1 MEDSQK
7 VESRVELETK
17 ARDLMS
23 RIRRADEV
31 KKAQELKSDEAREE
45 LRRTLM
51 KLSVTEF
58 TVPAINR
65 DVRLTDD
72 YSYTFRIAEILST
85 IPADDLVKT
94 KAVGFKSE
102 GFDKLSRI
110 NPDWAKFRESVKKA
124 EQKLTITKIDPKKP

>member
-1 MEDSQK
+1 MEDSQAK
-7 VESRVELETK
+7 GELEAK
-17 ARDLMS
+17 VRDLMS

-51 KLSVTEF
+51 KLGVSEF

-65 DVRLTDD
+65 GVKMTDD
-72 YSYTFRIAEILST
+72 YSYLFKVAEILNT
-85 IPADDLVKT
+85 IPADDLIKT

-102 GFDKLSRI
+102 GFDKLARI
-110 NPDWAKFRESVKKA
+110 NADWAKFRESVKKA
-124 EQKLTITKIDPKKP
+124 EQKLTITKLDSTKP